1 MDSQGL
7 RPRIDLRWPPEFR
20 SRSCSLSSGDVS
32 SSPVNG
38 LVGERLG
45 WERYAVWSGVSSGK
59 SGSESVTS
67 GGDTAT
73 FERGLE
79 SFREP
84 WKVWAVMP
92 RTVLGVAIGLPPS
105 SSSVTWVAPDA
116 VTPKRCKGRLPPAT
130 GELLMPKDVHIRI
143 GCRRALFDTLAK
155 ARGEFQSLAAEG
167 DCSSQVR
174 NLVSAFLLGAGRDGP
189 YGLAAIFFLDRIG
202 LDRDGVK
209 QLSRILWRG
218 CWPTWRRRK
227 GSTGHM
233 MRSSMTASASSGIVH
248 LRSCRRWLCV
258 ELCGRTSGP
267 GFGSLTNA
275 LLKRCTRCW
284 LSSAARG
291 VSGRGG
297 TGNPRWCR
305 LPRPRW
311 LRQSRHSAITAR
323 GLGFFSTSPKLRL
336 SSGELLVFRRCVLSD
351 FGNRS
356 ASPRTVC
363 EVIEQ
368 LRAPFV
374 DCKHSPWREG

>member
-209 QLSRILWRG
+209 KALSDSVAWLLANLAQKEEQHGAYDAVFDDCLRKLWDCAAKELPALALRG
-218 CWPTWRRRK
+218 VVWQDFRARVRLAHKCAVEKMYPMLALKRSTRCERPRRNRPPK
-227 GSTGHM
+227 VVSV
-233 MRSSMTASASSGIVH
+233 ASAALASPIKAFCDHSSRAGLLFHVTQATLVEWRIAGLSA
-248 LRSCRRWLCV
+248 LR
-258 ELCGRTSGP
+258 
-267 GFGSLTNA
+267 A
-275 LLKRCTRCW
+275 
-284 LSSAARG
+284 
-291 VSGRGG
+291 
-297 TGNPRWCR
+297 
-305 LPRPRW
+305 
-311 LRQSRHSAITAR
+311 
-323 GLGFFSTSPKLRL
+323 LRL
-336 SSGELLVFRRCVLSD
+336 WE
-351 FGNRS
+351 
-356 ASPRTVC
+356 P
-363 EVIEQ
+363 
-368 LRAPFV
+368 
-374 DCKHSPWREG
+374 